1 VQDEARAGQKGT
13 LTCVWG
19 EKGKRPRAVRDQRYD
34 CACIFGAVCPARGIG
49 AALVMPHADTP
60 AMNRRLVEIS
70 REVAPGAHAIVIIDG
85 AGWRTAKSRIA
96 PDNISLMR
104 LPSCSPDLNPQE
116 NIWQYIRRNALANRS
131 FENYEAI
138 VSACC
143 KAWNDLTAL
152 PETIKSI
159 ASREWF
165 EYGRSQ
171 GRWYKTGGKTKNQ
184 NLDCFII

>member
-1 VQDEARAGQKGT
+1 
-13 LTCVWG
+13 
-19 EKGKRPRAVRDQRYD
+19 
-34 CACIFGAVCPARGIG
+34 
-49 AALVMPHADTP
+49 
-60 AMNRRLVEIS
+60 
-70 REVAPGAHAIVIIDG
+70 
-85 AGWRTAKSRIA
+85 
-96 PDNISLMR
+96 MR
-104 LPSCSPDLNPQE
+104 LPSCSPELNPRE

-159 ASREWF
+159 ASRESF

-184 NLDCFII
+184 NLGKSL